1 MTAPL
6 KAIDGNADL
15 PALMTELAARARAA
29 ARVLALA
36 SPEQKNRA
44 LEAMERAIR
53 ANAAAILAANA
64 EDVAEVRAGGATSAF
79 IDRLTLTQAR
89 IDAMA
94 DGIATVREIA
104 DPVGVVT
111 ESWQRPNGMTIER
124 VRVPLGVVAVIF
136 ESRPNVAADAGV
148 LCLKSGNAVILRG
161 GSDSFRSCRA
171 IHDCLVQ
178 GLREAGLP
186 EAAITLVPTRDRAAV
201 GLLLTGL
208 NGGIDVIVPR
218 GGKSLVARV
227 EAEARVPVFAH
238 LEGVNHVYV
247 DHAANLEMA
256 KSIVLNAK
264 MRRPGVCGAAETL
277 LVDRAGAATSLKPL
291 VEMLIDAGCEV
302 RGDDAV
308 QRTDA
313 RVKPASDEDWDTE
326 YEDAIIAAK
335 VVDGVDEA
343 IAHIHNHGSHHTDA
357 IVTEDENDR
366 AQISQR
372 GRFGDRAAQ
381 RIDPVRRRRRI
392 RLRRGNR
399 HRHREIP
406 RPRPGRRRATD
417 QLQISRP
424 RHRADAA
431 VNIAFSSEVGTGSR
445 KENASN
451 RESRIGGS
459 SVERSVSRVAIT
471 RPDHSAPYQRHAHR
485 PARRLV
491 QSAACRA
498 SRHQPV
504 RDQAA
509 EARPRVVA
517 GDAGQSAQGPWRL
530 ARSRRTR
537 RGRAPDGERSAHRC
551 QLSRIRHRNAIH
563 CRHD

>member
-1 MTAPL
+1 MTVSL
-6 KAIDGNADL
+6 KAIDGSADL

-29 ARVLALA
+29 AEVLSLA
-36 SPEQKNRA
+36 SAEQKNRA
-44 LEAMERAIR
+44 LDAMERAIR

-89 IDAMA
+89 VDAMA
-94 DGIATVREIA
+94 DGIRTVRGIP

-111 ESWQRPNGMTIER
+111 ERWQRPNGMTIER

-201 GLLLTGL
+201 GLLLSGL
-208 NGGIDVIVPR
+208 NGAIDVIVPR

-247 DHAANLEMA
+247 DRAANLDMA

-277 LVDRAGAATSLKPL
+277 LVDRAGAAEKLKPL
-291 VEMLIDAGCEV
+291 VEMLIEAGCEV
-302 RGDDAV
+302 RGDDDV
-308 QRTDA
+308 RRVDA

-326 YEDAIIAAK
+326 YEDAIIA
-335 VVDGVDEA
+335 VRLVDDVDEA
-343 IAHIHNHGSHHTDA
+343 IAHIRRHGSKHTDA
-357 IVTEDENDR
+357 IVTDD
-366 AQISQR
+366 A
-372 GRFGDRAAQ
+372 RAAQ
-381 RIDPVRRRRRI
+381 KFLNEVDSAIVLHNASTQFADGGEFGFGAEIGIATGKFHARGPVGAEQLTSFKYRI
-392 RLRRGNR
+392 
-399 HRHREIP
+399 H
-406 RPRPGRRRATD
+406 
-417 QLQISRP
+417 
-424 RHRADAA
+424 
-431 VNIAFSSEVGTGSR
+431 GTGQ
-445 KENASN
+445 
-451 RESRIGGS
+451 
-459 SVERSVSRVAIT
+459 V
-471 RPDHSAPYQRHAHR
+471 RP
-485 PARRLV
+485 
-491 QSAACRA
+491 
-498 SRHQPV
+498 
-504 RDQAA
+504 
-509 EARPRVVA
+509 
-517 GDAGQSAQGPWRL
+517 
-530 ARSRRTR
+530 
-537 RGRAPDGERSAHRC
+537 
-551 QLSRIRHRNAIH
+551 
-563 CRHD
+563 

>member
-1 MTAPL
+1 M
-6 KAIDGNADL
+6 
-15 PALMTELAARARAA
+15 RATG
-29 ARVLALA
+29 A
-36 SPEQKNRA
+36 SA
-44 LEAMERAIR
+44 
-53 ANAAAILAANA
+53 
-64 EDVAEVRAGGATSAF
+64 AF

-94 DGIATVREIA
+94 DGIATVREIP

-111 ESWQRPNGMTIER
+111 ESWQRPNGMVIER

-186 EAAITLVPTRDRAAV
+186 EASITLVPTRDRAAV

-208 NGGIDVIVPR
+208 NGGVDVIVPR

-247 DHAANLEMA
+247 DHAANLDMA

-277 LVDRAGAATSLKPL
+277 LVDRAGAATTLKPL

-308 QRTDA
+308 QRTDS
-313 RVKPASDEDWDTE
+313 RVKPATDEDWDTE

-357 IVTEDENDR
+357 IVTEDEATAR
-366 AQISQR
+366 AGFSARSI
-372 GRFGDRAAQ
+372 
-381 RIDPVRRRRRI
+381 RRSCCI
-392 RLRRGNR
+392 T
-399 HRHREIP
+399 P
-406 RPRPGRRRATD
+406 RPSSPMAANSASARRSASPPASST
-417 QLQISRP
+417 P
-424 RHRADAA
+424 AA
-431 VNIAFSSEVGTGSR
+431 R
-445 KENASN
+445 
-451 RESRIGGS
+451 
-459 SVERSVSRVAIT
+459 
-471 RPDHSAPYQRHAHR
+471 SAP
-485 PARRLV
+485 
-491 QSAACRA
+491 S
-498 SRHQPV
+498 
-504 RDQAA
+504 
-509 EARPRVVA
+509 
-517 GDAGQSAQGPWRL
+517 
-530 ARSRRTR
+530 
-537 RGRAPDGERSAHRC
+537 
-551 QLSRIRHRNAIH
+551 N
-563 CRHD
+563 